1 VGGTTSRYVW
11 FPSEEL
17 KLQSNWMDFMRAA
30 HVASYEELLTRADAD
45 PAWFNDAVIRWSGFR
60 FTEPYERVLDLSQG
74 IARAQWCVGATTNLV
89 LTCLQRN
96 IEEGRGAKTAIHWQA
111 EDGHERA
118 WTYDDLMTETQRM
131 ADALL
136 GLGLGRG
143 DVIGLY
149 MPLMPEAA
157 AAMFAVAWI
166 GGIVMPLFSGFG
178 ADAIAARLNDGE
190 AKAVITVDGT
200 YRRGEAI
207 AMKPVLDEAL
217 AKVPSVAHVVVVPR
231 LNSQIDMKR
240 GRDHW
245 LAELARRADAPSR
258 PVELPADTQ
267 FMLVYT
273 SGTTGKPKGTIHT
286 HISLPLKAVV
296 DFQLCFDLKVSDRFM
311 WMSDMGWLIGPLEI
325 MATTLAG
332 GTLIMAEGAVDYP
345 GPDRLWQI
353 IEKHKISVLG
363 LGPALARVLM
373 RHGEEIPSRFDLS
386 SIRIVP
392 SSGEPWDDTSWQWV
406 FDNVCRRR
414 APLMNWTGGTE
425 MGGGI
430 VSTNIL
436 YPIKP
441 GSFHGQVPG
450 TGGDILDEQGKP
462 VPPNVRGELVM
473 TRPCIGLTRSMWRAD
488 DRYMEYWSHIPDT
501 WVHGDW
507 ASRDDDGV
515 WYIHGRSDDTLKING
530 QRTGPAEIESTLMAT
545 GRVSDVAVIGVP
557 EPDAGTVVVIAVV
570 PTVGEAGSAALAAD
584 LTRAVVDGHGDPF
597 RPKRVLF
604 VAELPKTRN
613 MKTMRRVIRAAIT
626 SESPGDLTALVNP
639 ETFEALKAAAGA
651 SKQ

>member
-1 VGGTTSRYVW
+1 MGGTTSRYVW

-60 FTEPYERVLDLSQG
+60 FTEPYERVLDVSQG
-74 IARAQWCVGATTNLV
+74 IARAQWCVGAKTNLV

-96 IEEGRGAKTAIHWQA
+96 IDEGRGAKTAIHWQA

-178 ADAIAARLNDGE
+178 AVAIAARLNDGE

-231 LNSQIDMKR
+231 LSSQIDMKR

-245 LAELARRADAPSR
+245 LAELARRSDAPSQ
-258 PVELPADTQ
+258 PVELPADTH

-450 TGGDILDEQGKP
+450 TGGNILDEQGKP
-462 VPPNVRGELVM
+462 VPPNVRGELGM

-515 WYIHGRSDDTLKING
+515 WYIHGRSDDTLKIKG

-545 GRVSDVAVIGVP
+545 ARVSDVAVIGVP

-570 PTVGEAGSAALAAD
+570 PAVGEAGSAALAAD

-626 SESPGDLTALVNP
+626 GESPGDLTALVNP